1 MTLNTATFVGRA
13 GRDAEIRYL
22 ENGKSVANFSLAVN
36 RRKKDSDP
44 IWVKIEVW
52 GKIAQIAADYVK
64 KGSMVGVTGEVD
76 LDSWTDKAGSS
87 RSQLKLTANDLR
99 LLGSKSDSQQQQAT
113 APAPAASDEDVPF

>member
-36 RRKKDSDP
+36 RRKKDADP
-44 IWVKIEVW
+44 IWIKIEVW

-76 LDSWTDKAGSS
+76 LDSWTDKAGAS

-99 LLGSKSDSQQQQAT
+99 LLGSKSDSQQQVAST
-113 APAPAASDEDVPF
+113 PAAADEDVPF

>member
-22 ENGKSVANFSLAVN
+22 ENGKSVANFSLAVK

-44 IWVKIEVW
+44 IWIKIEVW

-76 LDSWTDKAGSS
+76 LDSWTDKAGAS

-99 LLGSKSDSQQQQAT
+99 LLGSKSDSQQQQA
-113 APAPAASDEDVPF
+113 APVAAASDEEPPF

>member
-44 IWVKIEVW
+44 IWIKIEVW

-76 LDSWTDKAGSS
+76 LDSWTDKAGAS

-99 LLGSKSDSQQQQAT
+99 LLGSKSDSQQQVAST
-113 APAPAASDEDVPF
+113 PAAADEDVPF

>member
-36 RRKKDSDP
+36 RRKKDADP
-44 IWVKIEVW
+44 IWIKIEVW

-76 LDSWTDKAGSS
+76 LDSWTDKAGAS

-99 LLGSKSDSQQQQAT
+99 LLGSKSDGQQQQA
-113 APAPAASDEDVPF
+113 APVSAASDEDVPF

>member
-44 IWVKIEVW
+44 IWIKIEVW
-52 GKIAQIAADYVK
+52 GKIAQIAADYGK

-76 LDSWTDKAGSS
+76 LDSWTDKAGAS

-99 LLGSKSDSQQQQAT
+99 LLGSKSDSQQQQA
-113 APAPAASDEDVPF
+113 APV